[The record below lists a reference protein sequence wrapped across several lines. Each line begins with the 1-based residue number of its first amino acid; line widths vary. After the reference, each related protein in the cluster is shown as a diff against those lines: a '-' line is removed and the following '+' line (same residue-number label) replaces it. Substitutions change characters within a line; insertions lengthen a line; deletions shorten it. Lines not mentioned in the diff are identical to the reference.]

1 VRRTALAVIVVAL
14 LAPISC
20 NDGNEAAD
28 RPAATSTT
36 ATTAT
41 TAPTGPTPAATT
53 ASSAPASGTAAF
65 VLKPDGIGDLAFGA
79 GEAEA
84 RAALTKA
91 LGPPTF
97 DESLPAESCST
108 GATRRVSWGD
118 LTVLLGPGPG
128 GGLTMVGWT
137 YGTSEPPPTPAL
149 TTAEGIGVG
158 STVAQL
164 RAAYGDRVMV
174 SEDTAAG
181 VVRFSVQG
189 SRYQLPLA
197 GVVSG
202 PGDTATVRA
211 LYGGSYCA
219 A

>member
-1 VRRTALAVIVVAL
+1 VTVVVL
-14 LAPISC
+14 LGPISC
-20 NDGNEAAD
+20 RDGDGAAD
-28 RPAATSTT
+28 RPAATSTS
-36 ATTAT
+36 A
-41 TAPTGPTPAATT
+41 APTSATSPTLATT
-53 ASSAPASGTAAF
+53 ASSAPASGTAA
-65 VLKPDGIGDLAFGA
+65 VALKPDGIGDLAFGA

-91 LGPPTF
+91 FGPPTF

-137 YGTSEPPPTPAL
+137 YGTTAPPASPAL

-164 RAAYGDRVMV
+164 RAAYGDRLQV
-174 SEDTAAG
+174 SQDTAAG
-181 VVRFSVQG
+181 VVRFTVPG

-211 LYGGSYCA
+211 LYAGSYCGE
-219 A
+219 

>member
-1 VRRTALAVIVVAL
+1 MAL
-14 LAPISC
+14 LAPSSC

-28 RPAATSTT
+28 RPAVTSTSAA
-36 ATTAT
+36 ATTT
-41 TAPTGPTPAATT
+41 VTT
-53 ASSAPASGTAAF
+53 ASSAPASSAAV
-65 VLKPDGIGDLAFGA
+65 VLKPDGLGDLAFGA

-84 RAALTKA
+84 RTALTKA

-149 TTAEGIGVG
+149 KTAEGIGVG
-158 STVAQL
+158 STLAQL
-164 RAAYGDRVMV
+164 RAAYGDRVVV

-181 VVRFSVQG
+181 VVRFTVQG

-219 A
+219 E

>member
-1 VRRTALAVIVVAL
+1 VTVVVL

-20 NDGNEAAD
+20 RDGGGAAD
-28 RPAATSTT
+28 RPAATS
-36 ATTAT
+36 ATPTSAT
-41 TAPTGPTPAATT
+41 SPPSAPT
-53 ASSAPASGTAAF
+53 ASSVPAGSPAVV
-65 VLKPDGIGDLAFGA
+65 VLKPDGIGDLAFGT
-79 GEAEA
+79 GEAAA

-97 DESLPAESCST
+97 DESLPAEACST

-118 LTVLLGPGPG
+118 LTVLLGPGSG

-137 YGTSEPPPTPAL
+137 YGTSEPPASPAL
-149 TTAEGIGVG
+149 RTAEGIGVG

-164 RAAYGDRVMV
+164 RAVYGDGVEV
-174 SEDTAAG
+174 TEDSAAG

-211 LYGGSYCA
+211 LYAGSYCA
-219 A
+219 E